1 MSAGTPASDLK
12 AGKQENNRD
21 FKTTQR
27 ITSQAVVAKEIA
39 RRLNSLSLEPSV
51 AVDSETESHDTA
63 QSLQDDTRLIP
74 RREDFVRGQSEPPP
88 ATPQRNVP
96 SLPRME
102 SPPPYSEQGSA
113 DYTWEWGGFPTKT
126 PGVNEQTFD
135 FSSSLSPMQ
144 ENSNAQ
150 KPVDTHVQKLRKD
163 DLIRSN
169 STPLASKNVDSLPN
183 DARPRL
189 GNGHAQT
196 DPVLPDEAHSKYVEG
211 QHGHLGKLKND
222 EDDPY
227 KFMLDTPSLCHT
239 FELSLS
245 APDDDTDVEVSAHIK
260 LRAMTA
266 SSFLIE
272 SQVTDTEFDAQRIT
286 FRRFVEDPSIVDQP
300 NLVIKYGSR
309 YVPLNSTPVLT
320 PD

>member
-1 MSAGTPASDLK
+1 MQFAQDLLISAGTPASDLK

-27 ITSQAVVAKEIA
+27 ITSQTVVAKEIA
-39 RRLNSLSLEPSV
+39 RRLNSLSLEPSA

-63 QSLQDDTRLIP
+63 ESPQDDTRLVP

-96 SLPRME
+96 SLLRME

-144 ENSNAQ
+144 EDSKAQ
-150 KPVDTHVQKLRKD
+150 KQVQKPADTYAQKLHKD

-169 STPLASKNVDSLPN
+169 STPLVSKSVDGPPKG
-183 DARPRL
+183 ARPRL
-189 GNGHAQT
+189 DVGHAQT
-196 DPVLPDEAHSKYVEG
+196 EPVLSDEAHSKHVEG

-227 KFMLDTPSLCHT
+227 KFMLDTPSVCHT

-260 LRAMTA
+260 LR
-266 SSFLIE
+266 
-272 SQVTDTEFDAQRIT
+272 
-286 FRRFVEDPSIVDQP
+286 
-300 NLVIKYGSR
+300 G
-309 YVPLNSTPVLT
+309 
-320 PD
+320 